1 MDDMGHVVTMMFVTH
16 CPNHELYTA
25 FGCKPREKWTVGE
38 VQELID
44 SHQNDRCATRRK
56 QNILTPQE
64 DIQKTEESSEH
75 PVLTSAVQGVQSG
88 NDKNL

>member
-1 MDDMGHVVTMMFVTH
+1 MDDVGHAVAMIFVKH

-56 QNILTPQE
+56 QNS
-64 DIQKTEESSEH
+64 KTY
-75 PVLTSAVQGVQSG
+75 
-88 NDKNL
+88 